1 MTRKSSDKDS
11 TARMELRI
19 VLNATDY
26 ADLCSLAKVSG
37 LAASQYGRQVIKRHL
52 ARIYATAEAM
62 EANT

>member
-1 MTRKSSDKDS
+1 
-11 TARMELRI
+11 MELRI